1 MEALMKSKK
10 GDLKECRSKKQRKDD
25 SKHFGS
31 LSGMKHGELFSE
43 TQVIVLARLAGG
55 VSSIRIF

>member
-1 MEALMKSKK
+1 MKSKK